1 VQEPKGES
9 GKREEK
15 GGLKAVDW
23 RNTFINRAKLWKAH
37 AHEDTVERLALCAKW
52 GAVPL
57 LRQLLL
63 DARTQHGDDDNG
75 DAWVRDVINQKT
87 RLGGKTVLHW
97 ACEYGNAGVVE
108 HLVAAYGRRG
118 LDLNSRADIAA
129 VGLWPVVR
137 VAGGVTAGRRKAP
150 HVPLSLAS
158 ESGHLAV
165 VQLLLEQEDVRS
177 IFLQLL
183 HAPFDYD
190 DDDDSYHC
198 VRCVLTAVCR
208 VSCASWCVCR
218 VSCVSCVSWCVR

>member
-1 VQEPKGES
+1 MQEPKGES
-9 GKREEK
+9 DKREAK

-63 DARTQHGDDDNG
+63 DARTQHGGGDDDG

-137 VAGGVTAGRRKAP
+137 VAGGVTAGRRKVP
-150 HVPLSLAS
+150 HAPLSLAS

-177 IFLQLL
+177 IFLPLL
-183 HAPFDYD
+183 HAPHLTFMFI
-190 DDDDSYHC
+190 SLCALRAHC
-198 VRCVLTAVCR
+198 CV
-208 VSCASWCVCR
+208 
-218 VSCVSCVSWCVR
+218 VSCVSWCVR